1 MTVAP
6 TARLRAA
13 RAAIEANLDQVRGP
27 ALRCALVCTHKPSP
41 KGRSISV
48 ARLKMD
54 LPFHNRL
61 ACNRKSANPLVQ
73 VFLRGIGHDGDGTLA
88 KPDGPLAGTGR

>member
-1 MTVAP
+1 MHPGVAQDDMQKEGRHFAVCLFVH
-6 TARLRAA
+6 TNIHKKA
-13 RAAIEANLDQVRGP
+13 GP
-27 ALRCALVCTHKPSP
+27 F
-41 KGRSISV
+41 SV